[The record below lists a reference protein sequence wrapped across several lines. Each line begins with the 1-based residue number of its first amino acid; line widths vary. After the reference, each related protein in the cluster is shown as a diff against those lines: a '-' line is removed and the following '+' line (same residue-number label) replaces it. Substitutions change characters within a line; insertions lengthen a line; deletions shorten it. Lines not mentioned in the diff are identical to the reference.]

1 MSTDNSYF
9 QLQKFSN
16 RISFRVIPMNK
27 AITAHN
33 SIADDYAPH
42 SGTQASMVRQ
52 IKENS
57 YYK

>member
-1 MSTDNSYF
+1 
-9 QLQKFSN
+9 
-16 RISFRVIPMNK
+16 MNK

-33 SIADDYAPH
+33 SIADDYASH